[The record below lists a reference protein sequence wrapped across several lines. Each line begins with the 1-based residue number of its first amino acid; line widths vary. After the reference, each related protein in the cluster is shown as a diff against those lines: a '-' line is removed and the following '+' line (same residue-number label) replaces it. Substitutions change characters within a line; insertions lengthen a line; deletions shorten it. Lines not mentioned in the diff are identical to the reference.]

1 VETVNPV
8 FWRDRKV
15 LITGHT
21 GFKGAWLSIWLQSAG
36 ARVAGYSLDP
46 PTSPNLFE
54 LANVGQGMES
64 VIGDI
69 RDVERLAGVL
79 KRFQPE
85 IVIHMAAQA
94 LVRRGYRHPVAT
106 FDVNVVGTACLLEAI
121 RQTDGVK
128 VGILVTSDKC
138 YQAAENSGAFKET
151 DALGGSDPYSS
162 SKACAELVIAAYRS
176 SYFNRSGGQSALLA
190 SVRAGNV
197 IGGGDWAE
205 ERLVPDVVRAIAAGR
220 AVAIR
225 HPHAIRPWQHVL
237 EPLGGYLLL
246 AEKLF
251 QDGSVFEGAWNFGP
265 PEEDSKP
272 VDAVVQRIVKLW
284 GEGADWLLDGG
295 QHPQE
300 TKVLKLDCRKAQQHL
315 GWKPRWQL
323 EQALEATVTWYKGHL
338 QGQNVRDLALQQLDS
353 YQSLAMEAAR

>member
-1 VETVNPV
+1 MNPV
-8 FWRDRKV
+8 FWRGRKV

-21 GFKGAWLSIWLQSAG
+21 GFKGAWLSIWLQSVG
-36 ARVAGYSLDP
+36 ALVAGYSLDP
-46 PTSPNLFE
+46 PTSPNLFD

-69 RDVERLAGVL
+69 RDVERLAGMM

-94 LVRRGYRHPVAT
+94 LVRKGYRHPVAT
-106 FDVNVVGTACLLEAI
+106 FDVNVVGTACFLEAI
-121 RQTDGVK
+121 RQTEGVK

-138 YQAAENSGAFKET
+138 YQAAENFGAFKET
-151 DALGGSDPYSS
+151 DPLGGNDPYSS
-162 SKACAELVIAAYRS
+162 SKACAELVIAAYRC
-176 SYFNRSGGQSALLA
+176 SYFNRPGGQRSLLA

-220 AVAIR
+220 AASIR
-225 HPHAIRPWQHVL
+225 NPHAIRPWQHVL

-251 QDGSVFEGAWNFGP
+251 QEGSAFEGAWNFGP
-265 PEEDSKP
+265 LEGDSKP
-272 VDAVVQRIVKLW
+272 VEAVVQRIMELW
-284 GEGADWLLDGG
+284 GDGTGWILDGS
-295 QHPQE
+295 QHPLE
-300 TKVLKLDCRKAQQHL
+300 TKVLRLDCRKAQERL
-315 GWKPRWQL
+315 AWKPRWQL
-323 EQALEATVTWYKGHL
+323 EQALEATVTWYKGQM
-338 QGQNVRDLALQQLDS
+338 QGQNVRDLALGQLDS
-353 YQSLAMEAAR
+353 YQSLAMEETR